1 MPSKSIFHHLLAL
14 LVVAIWGVTFISTKV
29 LINNGLLPSQIF
41 VIRFVMAYAG
51 IWIIQAL
58 GKEKTR
64 MLSRSLRDEA
74 VFAFLGITGG
84 SLYFLAE
91 NTALAYTQAS
101 NVAFIVSTAPLLT
114 ILMTIAFR
122 RVFKGDFAAA
132 LEPVRLNW
140 ALALG
145 TLLALGGVAM
155 IAFDGAR
162 FQMSLRGDLLAFA
175 AALCWGLYSIFMGK
189 MSGDYGEMFAT
200 RKVFFYGL
208 VTIVP
213 FLMVGE
219 GMPSAEI
226 LGRTPV
232 ILNLLFLGLIASLAC
247 FIIWNKVIVSLGNVT
262 CTNYVYLNPFFTL
275 VTAIIVLG
283 ERLTPLSAAGSLA
296 IFAGVFLAGR
306 HKETKT
312 DNI

>member
-1 MPSKSIFHHLLAL
+1 MPRKSIFHHLLAL

-29 LINNGLLPSQIF
+29 LINNGLQPSQIF

-51 IWIIQAL
+51 IWVLHAL

-64 MLSRSLRDEA
+64 LLSRSLRDET
-74 VFAFLGITGG
+74 VFLFLGISGG
-84 SLYFLAE
+84 SMYFLAE

-101 NVAFIVSTAPLLT
+101 NTAFIVSTAPLLT
-114 ILMTIAFR
+114 ILLTLAFR
-122 RVFKGDFAAA
+122 KMFKGEFAAA
-132 LEPVRLNW
+132 LEPVRVNW
-140 ALALG
+140 ALVLG

-155 IAFDGAR
+155 IAFDGSR

-189 MSGDYGEMFAT
+189 MSADYGEVFAT

-208 VTIVP
+208 LTIVP
-213 FLMVGE
+213 FILAGE
-219 GMPSAEI
+219 GMPSAEV
-226 LGRTPV
+226 LGRGPV
-232 ILNLLFLGLIASLAC
+232 ILNLLFLGLVASLAC
-247 FIIWNKVIVSLGNVT
+247 FIIWNKVIVSLGNVSA
-262 CTNYVYLNPFFTL
+262 TNYVYLNPFFTL
-275 VTAIIVLG
+275 VTAIVVLG

-306 HKETKT
+306 YKETKKV
-312 DNI
+312 NI